1 MFSMREAVYVS
12 QDTEFVGGGGL
23 RFSSRAWLRVLAWHI
38 VNRMR
43 RTITYATV
51 NSKGR
56 SKIRFLLTMCTSM
69 WCCGTNRRMMPQRKA
84 TKTAMSVSGP
94 EVRRNELCRR

>member
-1 MFSMREAVYVS
+1 MRDAAYVHRIEGSCGFSE
-12 QDTEFVGGGGL
+12 L
-23 RFSSRAWLRVLAWHI
+23 RFGSHAWLQVLAWRI

-51 NSKGR
+51 NSKDK

-69 WCCGTNRRMMPQRKA
+69 WCCGTNRRMIPQRKM
-84 TKTAMSVSGP
+84 TKRSMSGY
-94 EVRRNELCRR
+94 